1 MKKLKKVI
9 IISKIILLNLVVLS
23 EFNYRSYS
31 NENINRPNIDYL
43 RKSKSNLDYIIGPG
57 DQIEL
62 VINKDTT
69 DLNKIFKIDG
79 EGNAFLERLKKVYVA
94 GLTLNELT
102 SILNEA
108 YAQYVKEPDVT
119 LEMISY
125 RPIRVF
131 VDGEV
136 INPGIIT
143 IPGTFSIENSGL
155 AGKADL
161 NNDQI
166 IFPSIYDAIKSAGGI
181 TNFANIGKIKVVR
194 KETISKG
201 GGEKTAAIDLTKSL
215 GMGDNFQNI
224 RIYDKDI
231 IYIAKSD
238 KPVLEQISQAI
249 RLNLNPKFI
258 TVYISG
264 RVETPGEVKINK
276 LSSLNE
282 ALNLAGGTKII
293 KGKINFTRYLNDG
306 SVDFRK
312 FNYSK
317 SSRRGSYKNPFLLQG
332 DIVYVGKSNLNAA
345 NEVISE
351 ITNPLRGIVTAFGF
365 YKIIND

>member
-224 RIYDKDI
+224 TI
-231 IYIAKSD
+231 
-238 KPVLEQISQAI
+238 
-249 RLNLNPKFI
+249 KFH
-258 TVYISG
+258 
-264 RVETPGEVKINK
+264 
-276 LSSLNE
+276 
-282 ALNLAGGTKII
+282 
-293 KGKINFTRYLNDG
+293 
-306 SVDFRK
+306 
-312 FNYSK
+312 
-317 SSRRGSYKNPFLLQG
+317 
-332 DIVYVGKSNLNAA
+332 
-345 NEVISE
+345 
-351 ITNPLRGIVTAFGF
+351 
-365 YKIIND
+365 